1 MIAFSTLV
9 SGEPVYTINPFAHP
23 VRVTGKLQNEFYE
36 FCMEKQI
43 PYRLLRV
50 SNGAFFVH
58 SNRLIA
64 DGKPHSFPAPR
75 SVAITAL
82 LTANW
87 RSRKIQPGTLICSI
101 PDPEDANIPRAILR
115 FIAPLHAEAIKFNH
129 PIEGVKFPNGG
140 SYCISEI
147 SSKGTGVLEFRK
159 GNFPFLKWEL
169 I

>member
-1 MIAFSTLV
+1 MIAFSILI
-9 SGEPVYTINPFAHP
+9 SGEPVYTIHPFAHP

-50 SNGAFFVH
+50 SNGAFFIH
-58 SNRLIA
+58 STRLIA
-64 DGKPHSFPAPR
+64 DGKAHSFPVPKI
-75 SVAITAL
+75 VAVTTL
-82 LTANW
+82 LNAHWHNIK
-87 RSRKIQPGTLICSI
+87 SPAGVHLCSI
-101 PDPEDANIPRAILR
+101 PDPEDANIPRAIIR
-115 FIAPLHAEAIKFNH
+115 FLAPRHGEAIKFNH
-129 PIEGVKFPNGG
+129 PIEGAKFPNGG